1 MGRKKKRAPETEAP
15 TAALRVGAQVTL
27 PPHFG
32 YEYLADERPM
42 SGRVVYIHPRRRFFT
57 VEFPAGERS
66 FKENYFMS
74 AAPKGEG

>member
-1 MGRKKKRAPETEAP
+1 MGRKKKIAPETEAP

-32 YEYLADERPM
+32 YEYLTDERPM

-57 VEFPAGERS
+57 VEFSAGERS
-66 FKENYFMS
+66 FRENYFMS
-74 AAPKGEG
+74 VAPKEEG